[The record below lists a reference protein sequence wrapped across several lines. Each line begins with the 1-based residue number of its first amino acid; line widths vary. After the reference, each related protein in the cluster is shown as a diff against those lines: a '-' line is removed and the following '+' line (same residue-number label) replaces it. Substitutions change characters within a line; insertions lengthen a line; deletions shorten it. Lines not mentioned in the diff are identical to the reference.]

1 MPQTCT
7 SRLQILPDINDY
19 QISRALPVCRGRDF
33 KSPSPAYSRF
43 KAAGSRR
50 DILAG
55 LLCLAESQAG
65 SRSFGEAVVPQL
77 CPVGALTGAGL
88 CSRADLLCRVSLQT
102 ALCWL
107 CSCSSAARAPTAPQA
122 PPDALAQRDQTRD
135 DFLLAQGIL
144 EWAGR
149 DLKPHPAMAG
159 TARSVPGC
167 PAPVSIPGTL
177 QGSELLWRNLCSPGM
192 SRTPQSCIPWTW
204 GGSGVLSSS
213 TCPSWA
219 LLVVGWSL
227 LPAATRGLSTCDRNS
242 MALWDPEGCSR

>member
-1 MPQTCT
+1 MAQMRGALLECQCLKP
-7 SRLQILPDINDY
+7 
-19 QISRALPVCRGRDF
+19 ALPGC
-33 KSPSPAYSRF
+33 KSSLTSMIIRF
-43 KAAGSRR
+43 PGLCLCAEGEISN
-50 DILAG
+50 LHLLLTAG
-55 LLCLAESQAG
+55 LKLQ
-65 SRSFGEAVVPQL
+65 VPGGTFWLVCCVLQS
-77 CPVGALTGAGL
+77 PKQGADLLG
-88 CSRADLLCRVSLQT
+88 RLLCRVSLQT

-122 PPDALAQRDQTRD
+122 PPHALAQRDQTRD

-177 QGSELLWRNLCSPGM
+177 QGSELLWRNLCSPGR

-219 LLVVGWSL
+219 LLVVGWSF
-227 LPAATRGLSTCDRNS
+227 LPAATRGLSTCERNS
-242 MALWDPEGCSR
+242 MALWNPGGCSRYHM